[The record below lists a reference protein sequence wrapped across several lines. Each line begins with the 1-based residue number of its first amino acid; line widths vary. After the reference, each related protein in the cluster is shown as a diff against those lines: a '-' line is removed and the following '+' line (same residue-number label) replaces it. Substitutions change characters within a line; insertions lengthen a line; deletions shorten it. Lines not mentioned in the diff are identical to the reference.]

1 MSLVGREYQVK
12 TDKIGK
18 YIRWQYKYINHV
30 SSVFSRK
37 S

>member
-18 YIRWQYKYINHV
+18 YIRPQYERINHV
-30 SSVFSRK
+30 VAVFRGK

>member
-18 YIRWQYKYINHV
+18 YIRRQYKRINHIT
-30 SSVFSRK
+30 SAFRGK